1 MVVGPVLAESSD
13 IVWSRAEAMT
23 NEAAE
28 AEDPDC
34 NGAAGAE
41 DSGNNEAAGA
51 DDPGCNGAAG
61 AILMS
66 SA

>member
-23 NEAAE
+23 NGAAGAEDPDYNGAAE
-28 AEDPDC
+28 AKYQDCNGAAGAEDPDC
-34 NGAAGAE
+34 NGAAR
-41 DSGNNEAAGA
+41 
-51 DDPGCNGAAG
+51 
-61 AILMS
+61 LMS